1 MPLVNVV
8 LHVVLH
14 QKTHVLESENFFGR
28 WKGVAAPC
36 VCDSKKDTYF
46 FSFPEMDLYSVK
58 KSCVGWWNPSILE
71 NGKLVSGFW
80 KGWNPWF
87 QITSTFC
94 LQLLLTRQV
103 KTTKDRNC
111 STFFILTKK
120 VEFMDSFHLSETN
133 RGYNFKDCYSCFG
146 WNIVETES

>member
-1 MPLVNVV
+1 MLCFWYWQYLPNCSLA
-8 LHVVLH
+8 
-14 QKTHVLESENFFGR
+14 SETLGFRKNLLQMKICQSIIDEGKFVI
-28 WKGVAAPC
+28 KNDP
-36 VCDSKKDTYF
+36 YF

-103 KTTKDRNC
+103 KTTKNRNC

-120 VEFMDSFHLSETN
+120 VEFMDSFHPSETN
-133 RGYNFKDCYSCFG
+133 RGYNFKDL
-146 WNIVETES
+146 I